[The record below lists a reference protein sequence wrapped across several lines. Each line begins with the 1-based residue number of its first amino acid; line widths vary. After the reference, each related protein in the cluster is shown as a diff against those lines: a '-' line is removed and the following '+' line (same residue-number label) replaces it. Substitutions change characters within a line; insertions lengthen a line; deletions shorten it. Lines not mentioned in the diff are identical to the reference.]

1 MSLSIERL
9 YHPDGKSLGSL
20 VAGLSGSGKTKA
32 TISTL
37 QQAIK
42 MKEFGESHR
51 FIIIDPKT
59 QTGDY
64 DVLAEPLF
72 DLEKVMKSI
81 RKERVTVYYPTVEG
95 IVQEVSY
102 IIDYIF
108 DLADSNEDV
117 SFTFVLDEASIMITP
132 TKIPD
137 AIKRLSLQ
145 GRAKRI
151 KPVFIS
157 QRPIVNRWTDAN
169 MSNLLLFNTLP
180 VDYDTLGKRWGI
192 DFTDHA
198 DDIRSNP
205 YSFLFLNF
213 EKATVEKMNPL
224 PLPKSKP
231 KRKKRWW
238 DRLV

>member
-1 MSLSIERL
+1 MSLTIERM

-20 VAGLSGSGKTKA
+20 IAGLSGSGKTVA

-37 QQAIK
+37 QQAVK
-42 MKEFGESHR
+42 MKTFGESHR
-51 FIIIDPKT
+51 FVIIDPKT

-64 DVLAEPLF
+64 DVLADPIY
-72 DLEKVMKSI
+72 DLEKAMKSI

-95 IVQEVSY
+95 IIYEVSE
-102 IIDYIF
+102 IVNYIF
-108 DLADSNEDV
+108 DLADSEPNT

-192 DFTDHA
+192 DFENHA
-198 DDIRSNP
+198 ADIRSTP
-205 YSFLFLNF
+205 YSYLFLNF
-213 EKATVEKMNPL
+213 EKATVQMMQPVSL
-224 PLPKSKP
+224 PLPKP
-231 KRKKRWW
+231 KRRRKWYDIRG
-238 DRLV
+238 

>member
-20 VAGLSGSGKTKA
+20 GAGLSGSGKTKA

-224 PLPKSKP
+224 PLPTSKP